1 MSVHAQ
7 YRWQQRFAADQQRLE
22 QRRAQ
27 GLDQVREAAS
37 LWRQRWPSITRIW
50 CFGSVLTS
58 GFREHS
64 DLDLLIEGLPPEGW
78 LEAVAL
84 AERTGPLSVDLK
96 RIEDLPP
103 DLLARLLRHSQE
115 L

>member
-7 YRWQQRFAADQQRLE
+7 YHWRHRFAADQQRLE
-22 QRRAQ
+22 QRRAHALEQ
-27 GLDQVREAAS
+27 AQEAAS

-64 DLDLLIEGLPPEGW
+64 DLDLLIEGLPPEGL

>member
-7 YRWQQRFAADQQRLE
+7 HHWQHRFAADRQRLE
-22 QRRAQ
+22 QRRAHALEQ
-27 GLDQVREAAS
+27 AQEAVA

-64 DLDLLIEGLPPEGW
+64 DLDLLIEGLPPGGL

>member
-7 YRWQQRFAADQQRLE
+7 HHWQQRFAADQQRLE
-22 QRRAQ
+22 QRRAHALEQ
-27 GLDQVREAAS
+27 AQ
-37 LWRQRWPSITRIW
+37 
-50 CFGSVLTS
+50 
-58 GFREHS
+58 
-64 DLDLLIEGLPPEGW
+64 
-78 LEAVAL
+78 EAVAL